1 MFAQSKFWVAVLRGS
16 DVKSVFSSVYQTIH
30 EAMPTIPLS
39 VLRALFE
46 SVGQD
51 QSRLL
56 VEVQRG

>member
-1 MFAQSKFWVAVLRGS
+1 
-16 DVKSVFSSVYQTIH
+16 
-30 EAMPTIPLS
+30 MPTIPLS

-56 VEVQRG
+56 VEVQRGYVPFISAITAATVESLLRS